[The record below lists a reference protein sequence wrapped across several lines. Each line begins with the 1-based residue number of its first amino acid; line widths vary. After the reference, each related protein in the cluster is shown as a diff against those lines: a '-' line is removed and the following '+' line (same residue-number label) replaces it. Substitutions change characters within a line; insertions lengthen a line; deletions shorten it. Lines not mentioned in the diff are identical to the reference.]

1 LVGRDSELAALG
13 LACSAA
19 ESGEGGLFLLAGEAG
34 VGKTRLGEAAIS
46 AGSLTPLRGPADQRG
61 SAPYAPI
68 AGVLREHLRNE
79 PDGLEAVGEL
89 RAHLAP
95 LLPEIGRPSDT
106 TDRETLFEAIRAAL
120 EAVCRDAPTVAFLD
134 DLQWADAAT
143 LELLPSLAAAA
154 EEWPLLILGAY
165 RNEEIPRGHALRM
178 LRADLRRSGRLNELV
193 VEPLDPAAT
202 SALAAQALGEEP
214 GPMLAAALHDRTQGV
229 PFFVEELAAA
239 LLAGSKLILGRRGLE
254 LADGAT
260 VPIPE
265 TIRDAVRLRTEPLS
279 AETRST
285 LEGAAVAGT
294 RFELQL
300 LSELGEDR
308 GLAEA
313 LEQGLLVE
321 REPGVAAFRHDLAR
335 EAVYADTPWTR
346 RRALH
351 RALAELLQPRSSE
364 PRLLADHWLAAGDA
378 ERARPLLLDAAKRYC
393 GLHAYRDGASALRK
407 ALELWPEEEDEPG
420 RLEALEQ
427 LGRCAELSGELSE
440 AARSLEEVA
449 KALEDEGDLQ
459 RMAELKRRLA
469 TIYQLQGANERAT
482 AARIE
487 AAETFASCGLAGEAA
502 ADHLVVADLL
512 VGPSPEGALGHV
524 RKALD
529 AARGAGRADL
539 EARALAYEGFLLGQM
554 GPPEEAS
561 EAARAAISIALAAN
575 DVDAAVEAYWVLGMI
590 GNSWADFAAA
600 EAALEAAI
608 ELCETHDR
616 PADEYF
622 CMSCLALVLWAKG
635 EWERAEALAKDLLE
649 RPVANAPARAHGFCA
664 LGLIDLA
671 RGASR
676 RAGSNFRKALALGQ
690 EVPLPGTI
698 MQSRVGLALLD
709 ELAGVDAPQWQEI
722 LESVPDRIMVSYPQG
737 LRWASTFAAE
747 RGDKARVQAC
757 ADTLSAYA
765 AKFGS
770 PEALAALAHA
780 LGEGGLLEGNPEGAT
795 RHFAQAL
802 ELLEEV
808 ESPFDRAHVQV
819 RSGVALAAAGEREA
833 GVERIADGYRSF
845 RKLGARPFWLLAA
858 AQLEALGEPVDRR
871 LGRRAAGDLERGGLT
886 RRELEILR
894 LVAVGRANREI
905 ARELFLSPRTVEMH
919 VSNVLTKLDCRSRTQ
934 ATARAYELNLLERA
948 AAG

>member
-1 LVGRDSELAALG
+1 
-13 LACSAA
+13 
-19 ESGEGGLFLLAGEAG
+19 
-34 VGKTRLGEAAIS
+34 
-46 AGSLTPLRGPADQRG
+46 
-61 SAPYAPI
+61 
-68 AGVLREHLRNE
+68 
-79 PDGLEAVGEL
+79 
-89 RAHLAP
+89 
-95 LLPEIGRPSDT
+95 
-106 TDRETLFEAIRAAL
+106 
-120 EAVCRDAPTVAFLD
+120 
-134 DLQWADAAT
+134 
-143 LELLPSLAAAA
+143 
-154 EEWPLLILGAY
+154 
-165 RNEEIPRGHALRM
+165 
-178 LRADLRRSGRLNELV
+178 
-193 VEPLDPAAT
+193 
-202 SALAAQALGEEP
+202 
-214 GPMLAAALHDRTQGV
+214 
-229 PFFVEELAAA
+229 
-239 LLAGSKLILGRRGLE
+239 
-254 LADGAT
+254 
-260 VPIPE
+260 
-265 TIRDAVRLRTEPLS
+265 
-279 AETRST
+279 
-285 LEGAAVAGT
+285 
-294 RFELQL
+294 
-300 LSELGEDR
+300 
-308 GLAEA
+308 
-313 LEQGLLVE
+313 
-321 REPGVAAFRHDLAR
+321 
-335 EAVYADTPWTR
+335 
-346 RRALH
+346 
-351 RALAELLQPRSSE
+351 
-364 PRLLADHWLAAGDA
+364 
-378 ERARPLLLDAAKRYC
+378 
-393 GLHAYRDGASALRK
+393 
-407 ALELWPEEEDEPG
+407 
-420 RLEALEQ
+420 
-427 LGRCAELSGELSE
+427 
-440 AARSLEEVA
+440 
-449 KALEDEGDLQ
+449 
-459 RMAELKRRLA
+459 
-469 TIYQLQGANERAT
+469 
-482 AARIE
+482 
-487 AAETFASCGLAGEAA
+487 
-502 ADHLVVADLL
+502 
-512 VGPSPEGALGHV
+512 
-524 RKALD
+524 
-529 AARGAGRADL
+529 
-539 EARALAYEGFLLGQM
+539 
-554 GPPEEAS
+554 
-561 EAARAAISIALAAN
+561 
-575 DVDAAVEAYWVLGMI
+575 MI

-747 RGDKARVQAC
+747 RRDKARVQAC

-770 PEALAALAHA
+770 PEALAALAHV
-780 LGEGGLLEGNPEGAT
+780 LGEGGLLEGDPEGAT